1 MYIPTLTD
9 IELFVNVVEAA
20 SLTRGAEKSFMSL
33 PAASIRMKTLEER
46 LGAKLLSRTSQ
57 GITVTPAG
65 QTFLEHAVVVL
76 NQMKCMEGDLSKF
89 ASGVKGHV
97 RFFANTTCVNEFL
110 PPLLTEF
117 LGTHPDISVNL
128 EEHLSPK
135 IAHALSDGIADI
147 GVVVG
152 SELTT
157 GLEARP
163 FRQYR
168 MVVVTSLN
176 HPLGGRESI
185 TLEEALA
192 FEYIGLLQGSSNHT
206 CIRQAAYSINKPLKC
221 RIQVCNFEVLCS
233 MVLADVG
240 IGILSDAT
248 AQRYAKRMPI
258 SVIPITDSWALHE
271 SFICVRGLEE
281 LPPFT
286 RDLFD
291 ILVDAPA
298 LMSVA

>member
-9 IELFVNVVEAA
+9 IELFVNVVQAE
-20 SLTRGAEKSFMSL
+20 SLTRGAEKSYISL
-33 PAASIRMKTLEER
+33 PAASIRMKSLEER

-57 GITVTPAG
+57 GIAVTPAG

-89 ASGVKGHV
+89 ARGVKGHV
-97 RFFANTTCVNEFL
+97 RFFANTTCVNEYL

-117 LGTHPDISVNL
+117 LDTHPDISVDL

-135 IAHALSDGIADI
+135 IARALSDGIADI
-147 GVVVG
+147 GIVVG
-152 SELTT
+152 HELTT
-157 GLEARP
+157 GLQARP

-168 MVVVTSLN
+168 MVVVASLD

-185 TLEEALA
+185 SLEEALD
-192 FEYIGLLQGSSNHT
+192 FEYIGLLQGSSNHA
-206 CIRQAAYSINKPLKC
+206 CIRQAAYQINKPLKC
-221 RIQVCNFEVLCS
+221 RVQVCNFEVLCN
-233 MVLADVG
+233 MVSANLG

-258 SVIPITDSWALHE
+258 SVIQITDSWALHE
-271 SFICVRGLEE
+271 SYVCVRGLDAV
-281 LPPFT
+281 PPFA

-291 ILVDAPA
+291 ALVDTPVPMA
-298 LMSVA
+298 VA